1 MQNTSWLKELK
12 PPLHVVLWACPNKV
26 GRSGQL
32 CVYTMKYA
40 RPNCCVTRA
49 SSIFAKLKISPL
61 TLGSLAAIWQALVC
75 SYLLR
80 FREQRR
86 KSGVVL
92 GERPAHCPDSLIS
105 PYNVSKGN
113 EADHSVPAW
122 VVGTLPQKILVSRVT
137 RKDTKILGIYPLLFF
152 CVCVCWGP
160 TPKALK
166 CS

>member
-1 MQNTSWLKELK
+1 
-12 PPLHVVLWACPNKV
+12 
-26 GRSGQL
+26 
-32 CVYTMKYA
+32 MKYA

-49 SSIFAKLKISPL
+49 SSVFAKLKISPL

-80 FREQRR
+80 FREQKR

-92 GERPAHCPDSLIS
+92 GERPAHCPDSLIP

-122 VVGTLPQKILVSRVT
+122 VVGTLPQKIFVSRVIWRDKKYHGSWGST
-137 RKDTKILGIYPLLFF
+137 LYYFSVYVCGGDQFARPWSALSEPSTTEVHLWVWKLFF
-152 CVCVCWGP
+152 KHVQILRG
-160 TPKALK
+160 KEL
-166 CS
+166 